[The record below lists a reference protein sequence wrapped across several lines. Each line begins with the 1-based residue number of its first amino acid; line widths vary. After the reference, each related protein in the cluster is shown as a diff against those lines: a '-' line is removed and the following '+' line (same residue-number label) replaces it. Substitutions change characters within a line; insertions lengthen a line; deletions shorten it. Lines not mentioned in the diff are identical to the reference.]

1 MSTRRHPVQAL
12 SALAVLLVV
21 TSAAA
26 QQAAT
31 KIAPRDQLAV
41 SVWNAGV
48 NEASYSGK
56 FPVDIDG
63 TFEYP
68 TVGRVKAAG
77 LTAREVEADLTT
89 RLGKYLVSPQVTVE
103 VEQSSTRRV
112 IMAGEVKMPAS
123 YSFAG
128 ELTLFEALT
137 RAGALTELGHTLDR
151 AVPVGYARL
160 FLDEGPAM
168 ESLLRELAAR
178 PGTSAGSHAARLVA
192 MLTRPT
198 SPASVPTSAVPL
210 PAEALSERELDVLRL
225 LATELTGPEIAR
237 RLFVSVNTLR
247 THTKHIFTKLD
258 VNTRQG
264 AVRRAAELGLL

>member
-137 RAGALTELGHTLDR
+137 RAGALTDDAGEEAIIHR
-151 AVPVGYARL
+151 RPVGDSPEETLRVDLYDMLSGQSMRNNLVLRDGDTVVVPKADPVYIVG
-160 FLDEGPAM
+160 FVQTPGP
-168 ESLLRELAAR
+168 LRVKR
-178 PGTSAGSHAARLVA
+178 GTTVQQ
-192 MLTRPT
+192 
-198 SPASVPTSAVPL
+198 
-210 PAEALSERELDVLRL
+210 ALSMAGGVTDRGSTRSIKIQRMVDGKKKDLPVKNINTDTVKPGD
-225 LATELTGPEIAR
+225 TIVVSAR
-237 RLFVSVNTLR
+237 
-247 THTKHIFTKLD
+247 IF
-258 VNTRQG
+258 
-264 AVRRAAELGLL
+264 